1 MIDEKKVNIVHVTVV
16 LKRSWAILGQSV
28 SEVTSINEKGEGE
41 RTEARDVT
49 QNANRSSMTPRNTN
63 VHANPI

>member
-1 MIDEKKVNIVHVTVV
+1 MGKSQGP
-16 LKRSWAILGQSV
+16 SWADLYRRLIQLLRRGNLG
-28 SEVTSINEKGEGE
+28 ENE

-49 QNANRSSMTPRNTN
+49 RNANRSSMTLRNMN